1 MHVKPIRIACISAY
15 IGLCYRA
22 ATRWREGG
30 REGERV
36 GGGGW
41 WGGIDGGRGVG
52 GGDSGT
58 QECPYLEFEAR
69 SVHI

>member
-1 MHVKPIRIACISAY
+1 M
-15 IGLCYRA
+15 
-22 ATRWREGG
+22 EGG
-30 REGERV
+30 REGEREM
-36 GGGGW
+36 
-41 WGGIDGGRGVG
+41 GIDGGRGVG